1 MEQALLKKVFAA
13 FCVCAVIAGVY
24 LYYVSPGRTPKES
37 GGSNSPDSL
46 SDLRD
51 EAALNLALKSISLS
65 QGEGGLE
72 LWRLKAEWAGLQK
85 SEDLLVMEKP
95 RLTYFMK
102 EDGKVLYVGSDKGN
116 IEQKTRIIRF
126 IDNVHITQDDK
137 TFDGELLV
145 YNGIQKSM
153 NFPGGGT
160 FSGKG
165 LNGRAETITW
175 FLERRQVTAEGD
187 VSVYFE

>member
-1 MEQALLKKVFAA
+1 MLKKVLAV
-13 FCVCAVIAGVY
+13 FCVCAALYGVFPY
-24 LYYVSPGRTPKES
+24 CFSPEKTPEEQGGTDSPG
-37 GGSNSPDSL
+37 SL
-46 SDLRD
+46 SELKN

-65 QGEGGLE
+65 QGEGGAE

-85 SEDLLVMEKP
+85 SEDLLVVEKP

-102 EDGKVLYVGSDKGN
+102 EDGKVMHVSSANGN
-116 IEQKTRIIRF
+116 IEQKSRIIRF

-137 TFDGELLV
+137 SFDGELLV
-145 YNGIQKSM
+145 YNGTQKSM

-160 FSGKG
+160 FNGNG
-165 LNGRAETITW
+165 LSGRAETITW
-175 FLERRQVTAEGD
+175 FLDSRQVTAEGG